1 MAIQKDARLAVKLV
15 RDAVHSRMADRRLS
29 GRMNAR
35 TPFEPAHFKIAVYFA
50 DGPVNMYQ
58 MRQWYKPLLALSE
71 IWPVV
76 VLSRTAG
83 GTMMLMEESPIPVA
97 YVRRVSDLE
106 RLVDEQDIRIVLYV
120 NQNPRNFQ
128 MMRYGSRWHVFINH
142 GESDKMYMLT
152 NQFKAYD
159 YAFVAG
165 DAAIGRLNR
174 VLWDYDF
181 DKRALPIGRPQADHF
196 SRDVPYTPDERTV
209 VLYAPTWE
217 GDRPSAAYG
226 SVATHGVALVTA
238 LLASGRHRVIYRPHP
253 RSGVA
258 DHEYG
263 VANRRIIAALAAANT
278 RDASA
283 QHVYDDGPDLGWQ
296 LVAADVAIVD
306 ISAMVYDRLATG
318 KALFVTRPVN
328 PAATIDTSG
337 YLSDCEWLYA
347 EQAADITTGLSA
359 LADDGSAQARLA
371 SWVTRYF
378 GDTTPGTATARFH
391 AAIEHL
397 LREWDRFAVLHA
409 GDDDAITPGAVG
421 PNDAASS
428 ADEA

>member
-1 MAIQKDARLAVKLV
+1 MDIQKDARLAVKLV
-15 RDAVHSRMADRRLS
+15 RDAVNSRIVDRRLS
-29 GRMNAR
+29 KRISAQP
-35 TPFEPAHFKIAVYFA
+35 PFESQRFKIAVYFA

-58 MRQWYKPLLALSE
+58 MRQWYQPLAALAE
-71 IWPVV
+71 TWPVV

-83 GTMMLMEESPIPVA
+83 GTVMLMKESSVPVA
-97 YVRRVSDLE
+97 YVRKVSDLE
-106 RLVDEQDIRIVLYV
+106 RIIEEQDIRIVLYV

-128 MMRYGSRWHVFINH
+128 MMRYGRRWHVFINH

-165 DAAIGRLNR
+165 DAALARLNR

-181 DKRALPIGRPQADHF
+181 TKRALPIGRPQADHF
-196 SRDVPYTPDERTV
+196 SRDVPYTPDDRTV

-217 GDRPSAAYG
+217 GDRPAAAYG

-263 VANRRIIAALAAANT
+263 AANRRIIAAIATANA
-278 RDASA
+278 RDATA

-318 KALFVTRPVN
+318 KPLFVTRPVDS
-328 PAATIDTSG
+328 AAEIDTSG

-347 EQAADITTGLSA
+347 EQTGDIADA
-359 LADDGSAQARLA
+359 LDSLAVDGPARARLT

-378 GDTTPGTATARFH
+378 GDTTPGSATARFH
-391 AAIEHL
+391 AAIARL
-397 LREWDRFAVLHA
+397 LAEWDRFAALHA
-409 GDDDAITPGAVG
+409 GDDTLSPYAKR
-421 PNDAASS
+421 S
-428 ADEA
+428 ADGTAAADPE